1 MDSVFA
7 KLRNL
12 RVSPKKVRQVTRL
25 LKGMSYFEA
34 ESQLLHL
41 PQKSVPGVL
50 KLLRSAGANAEN
62 NFNLSKQD
70 IFVSK
75 ILVDAG
81 PTLKRMMER
90 ARGRG
95 MLINKRTSQITLF
108 LSSKSGKKIDLASS
122 AKHHSSV
129 NQGKTKISTQGR
141 SAKAHIRNKSVAGEK
156 GRKSSGVKRKIFSRK
171 AI

>member
-81 PTLKRMMER
+81 PTLKRMME
-90 ARGRG
+90 
-95 MLINKRTSQITLF
+95 
-108 LSSKSGKKIDLASS
+108 
-122 AKHHSSV
+122 
-129 NQGKTKISTQGR
+129 
-141 SAKAHIRNKSVAGEK
+141 
-156 GRKSSGVKRKIFSRK
+156 
-171 AI
+171 

>member
-62 NFNLSKQD
+62 NFQMPPEDL
-70 IFVSK
+70 K
-75 ILVDAG
+75 IVRILADEA
-81 PTLKRMMER
+81 PTTKRYRPRSRGQASPILKR
-90 ARGRG
+90 
-95 MLINKRTSQITLF
+95 SSHITV
-108 LSSKSGKKIDLASS
+108 I
-122 AKHHSSV
+122 
-129 NQGKTKISTQGR
+129 
-141 SAKAHIRNKSVAGEK
+141 VAQEENYG
-156 GRKSSGVKRKIFSRK
+156 
-171 AI
+171 A